1 MNEWLA
7 ARNIL
12 AVRMDNMGDVVML
25 GPALRAVK
33 QASPSARITLL
44 ASPAGAQ
51 VASLLPE
58 VDDVIVWRAI
68 WQDVGNRMPLDP
80 ARELDLVRLLAQR
93 RFDAALIFTSFSQN
107 PHVPGYVCY
116 LAGIPLRAG
125 ESKEFGGSA
134 LTTELR
140 GCPDEMHQ
148 AERNLRL
155 VEQLGFQT
163 ADRQLAIRVGAEAR
177 ARVPA
182 LLRDA
187 GMTPGEPYVLLHPG
201 ASCEA
206 RRYPAERYAEVARLL
221 DARGYWVVVTGA
233 EREAEIVRTAA
244 RDIPAERMLLG
255 KTSVAELAALIERA
269 ALVICNDTLT
279 LHLADAVRTPLVV
292 LYSGTEYDEQ
302 WRPRAVRHRLLRR
315 PTDCQPCY
323 RFTCPI
329 GLPCLDIPPT
339 EVVAAV
345 EEVLGA
351 TEDAENAEARGGRGE
366 GETENAK
373 DAKKREGREGEN
385 RATAEGAERESTSA
399 ARAGG
404 LGGGRPLGRDASAG
418 PHRGADPSPLR
429 AESSAGLHCGV
440 APAGETCLAPTA
452 GNTPSINGATAA
464 PSRLPSSAATPRTAR
479 RRGRGGAR

>member
-1 MNEWLA
+1 MMNEWLA

-33 QASPSARITLL
+33 RTSPGTRITLL

-51 VASLLPE
+51 VASLLLE
-58 VDDVIVWRAI
+58 VDDAIVWRAI

-80 ARELDLVRLLAQR
+80 GRELELVRLLAER

-107 PHVPGYVCY
+107 PHLPGYVCY

-134 LTTELR
+134 LTTALR

-155 VEQLGFQT
+155 VEHLGFQT
-163 ADRQLAIRVGAEAR
+163 GDRQLAIRLGDEVR
-177 ARVPA
+177 ARVPE

-187 GMTPGEPYVLLHPG
+187 GIAPDAPYMLLHPG

-206 RRYPAERYAEVARLL
+206 RRYPAERYTEVARLL
-221 DARGYWVVVTGA
+221 DARGHRVIVAGA

-244 RDIPAERMLLG
+244 RGIPAERALLG

-329 GLPCLDIPPT
+329 GLPCLDIPPK
-339 EVVAAV
+339 EVVAAA
-345 EEVLGA
+345 EELLALGEETA
-351 TEDAENAEARGGRGE
+351 NAENAEARGERGE
-366 GETENAK
+366 EENFTTEGT
-373 DAKKREGREGEN
+373 EGTDDRSEGEE
-385 RATAEGAERESTSA
+385 RGTAEDAEREIASA

-404 LGGGRPLGRDASAG
+404 LRGRRPLGADASTGPVARAHAPAG
-418 PHRGADPSPLR
+418 RALPLAR
-429 AESSAGLHCGV
+429 
-440 APAGETCLAPTA
+440 AGETCLAPTA
-452 GNTPSINGATAA
+452 GNTPSNNMA
-464 PSRLPSSAATPRTAR
+464 SAASSRPAPGAAASHSNR
-479 RRGRGGAR
+479 RRNGRGGAR

>member
-1 MNEWLA
+1 MNDWLA

-12 AVRMDNMGDVVML
+12 ALRLDNMGDVVML

-33 QASPSARITLL
+33 RASPDAWITLL

-51 VASLLPE
+51 VAPLLPQ

-80 ARELDLVRLLAQR
+80 GRELDLVRLLEER

-140 GCPDEMHQ
+140 GCPDETHQ

-155 VEQLGFQT
+155 VEHLGFQ
-163 ADRQLAIRVGAEAR
+163 AGDRQLAIRLDEAGR
-177 ARVPA
+177 ARVPE
-182 LLRDA
+182 LLSGA
-187 GMTPGEPYVLLHPG
+187 GIAPGERYVLLHPG

-221 DARGYWVVVTGA
+221 EVRGHRVLVTGV
-233 EREAEIVRTAA
+233 EREAEIVKTAA
-244 RDIPAERMLLG
+244 RDIPSERVLLG
-255 KTSVAELAALIERA
+255 RTSVAELAALIERA

-279 LHLADAVRTPLVV
+279 MHLADAVRTPLVV

-302 WRPRAVRHRLLRR
+302 WRPRAAPHRLLRR

-329 GLPCLDIPPT
+329 GLPCLDIPPV
-339 EVVAAV
+339 EVVAAA
-345 EEVLGA
+345 EEMLAVGEERGSAEGTEA
-351 TEDAENAEARGGRGE
+351 TEERAEGDGG
-366 GETENAK
+366 
-373 DAKKREGREGEN
+373 
-385 RATAEGAERESTSA
+385 TAEHAEHAEGISA
-399 ARAGG
+399 RTGG
-404 LGGGRPLGRDASAG
+404 LGGHRPLGTHSSAG
-418 PHRGADPSPLR
+418 P
-429 AESSAGLHCGV
+429 
-440 APAGETCLAPTA
+440 LAT
-452 GNTPSINGATAA
+452 
-464 PSRLPSSAATPRTAR
+464 R

>member
-1 MNEWLA
+1 MNDWLT

-12 AVRMDNMGDVVML
+12 AVRLDNMGDVVML

-33 QASPSARITLL
+33 QTSPDARITLL
-44 ASPAGAQ
+44 ASPGGAQ
-51 VASLLPE
+51 TAALLPE

-80 ARELDLVRLLAQR
+80 GRELELVRLLAER

-107 PHVPGYVCY
+107 PHLPGYVCY

-155 VEQLGFQT
+155 VEYLGFQVR
-163 ADRQLAIRVGAEAR
+163 DRHLAIRLDGAAR
-177 ARVPA
+177 ARLPE
-182 LLRDA
+182 LLRGA
-187 GMTPGEPYVLLHPG
+187 GIGASDTYVLLHPG

-221 DARGYWVVVTGA
+221 EDCGHRVLITGV

-244 RDIPAERMLLG
+244 RDIPPEHVLLG
-255 KTSVAELAALIERA
+255 RTSVSELAALIERA
-269 ALVICNDTLT
+269 ALVLCNDTLT
-279 LHLADAVRTPLVV
+279 MHLADAVRTPLVV

-302 WRPRAVRHRLLRR
+302 WRPRATFHRLLRR

-329 GLPCLDIPPT
+329 GLPCLDIPPE
-339 EVVAAV
+339 EVVAAAERLLALRDEGTESAEHAEGRRELR
-345 EEVLGA
+345 EERAIHHRGITGNGGQKEREEA
-351 TEDAENAEARGGRGE
+351 NAEDTE
-366 GETENAK
+366 GV
-373 DAKKREGREGEN
+373 
-385 RATAEGAERESTSA
+385 S

-404 LGGGRPLGRDASAG
+404 L
-418 PHRGADPSPLR
+418 RGAKPAGASSTGGTFVAR
-429 AESSAGLHCGV
+429 GVSSAVG
-440 APAGETCLAPTA
+440 PRP
-452 GNTPSINGATAA
+452 
-464 PSRLPSSAATPRTAR
+464 PSRSR
-479 RRGRGGAR
+479 RGGAR

>member
-1 MNEWLA
+1 MNTWLA

-12 AVRMDNMGDVVML
+12 AARMDNMGDVVML

-33 QASPSARITLL
+33 RTSPGTRITLL
-44 ASPAGAQ
+44 TSPAGAQ
-51 VASLLPE
+51 VAPLLPE

-80 ARELDLVRLLAQR
+80 DRELELVRLLAER
-93 RFDAALIFTSFSQN
+93 SFDAALIFTSFSQN

-134 LTTELR
+134 LTAELH
-140 GCPDEMHQ
+140 GCPDETHQ

-155 VEQLGFQT
+155 VEHLGFR
-163 ADRQLAIRVGAEAR
+163 AADGDRQLAICLDDEAR
-177 ARVPA
+177 ARVPV
-182 LLRDA
+182 LLRDTGIA
-187 GMTPGEPYVLLHPG
+187 PGEPYILLHPG

-206 RRYPAERYAEVARLL
+206 RRYAAERYGEAARLL
-221 DARGYWVVVTGA
+221 EARGQRVIVTGV
-233 EREAEIVRTAA
+233 EREAELVKTAA
-244 RDIPAERMLLG
+244 RGIPARRMLLG

-329 GLPCLDIPPT
+329 GLPCLDIPPR
-339 EVVAAV
+339 EVVAAA
-345 EEVLGA
+345 EEILSEG
-351 TEDAENAEARGGRGE
+351 TESAELRGGRRG
-366 GETENAK
+366 
-373 DAKKREGREGEN
+373 
-385 RATAEGAERESTSA
+385 TAEGEAVSP

-404 LGGGRPLGRDASAG
+404 LCGRRPLGADASVGPHVAGAHASAG
-418 PHRGADPSPLR
+418 HALPLR
-429 AESSAGLHCGV
+429 R
-440 APAGETCLAPTA
+440 AGETCLAPTA
-452 GNTPSINGATAA
+452 GNTPSNNMA
-464 PSRLPSSAATPRTAR
+464 SAASSRPAPGAAASHSSGR
-479 RRGRGGAR
+479 RSGRGGAR

>member
-1 MNEWLA
+1 MNDWLA

-12 AVRMDNMGDVVML
+12 AVRLDNMGDVVML

-33 QASPSARITLL
+33 RSSPDARVTLL

-51 VASLLPE
+51 AAPLLAA

-68 WQDVGNRMPLDP
+68 WQDVGNHMPLDP
-80 ARELDLVRLLAQR
+80 ARELELVRLLAER

-107 PHVPGYVCY
+107 PHVPGYACY

-155 VEQLGFQT
+155 VEHLGFQVG
-163 ADRQLAIRVGAEAR
+163 DRQLAIRLDDAAR

-182 LLRDA
+182 LLGGA
-187 GMTPGEPYVLLHPG
+187 GIAPGEPYVLLHPG

-221 DARGYWVVVTGA
+221 EARGRRVLVTGV
-233 EREAEIVRTAA
+233 EREAEIVTTAA
-244 RDIPAERMLLG
+244 RGIPAKRVLLG
-255 KTSVAELAALIERA
+255 RTTVAELAALVERA

-279 LHLADAVRTPLVV
+279 MHLADAVRTPLVV

-302 WRPRAVRHRLLRR
+302 WRPRASRHRLLRR

-329 GLPCLDIPPT
+329 GLPCLDIPPE

-345 EEVLGA
+345 EELLALGRD
-351 TEDAENAEARGGRGE
+351 TVKAESAEVRGGRGE
-366 GETENAK
+366 GEQRHSIE
-373 DAKKREGREGEN
+373 
-385 RATAEGAERESTSA
+385 AEATSA
-399 ARAGG
+399 RAIGG
-404 LGGGRPLGRDASAG
+404 FRDRRRCGADSSAG
-418 PHRGADPSPLR
+418 PLVASASSP
-429 AESSAGLHCGV
+429 
-440 APAGETCLAPTA
+440 TF
-452 GNTPSINGATAA
+452 
-464 PSRLPSSAATPRTAR
+464 PRTAR
-479 RRGRGGAR
+479 RNRRGGAR